1 MINYD
6 KQFNAKINKVV
17 RAFNAKVARLEK
29 EGLKYI
35 PQKVSVTDLKATYFE
50 RDSLKRRLKQLERFS
65 NRGAEEIVQL
75 AGGAKATR
83 WELDTLK
90 SDMTYLKKRYSNKLM
105 DYGNTIP
112 KVLGK
117 PQAVSYAKMGDAK
130 YENLK
135 ILRKSLDKDLGTLE
149 QADYNKMR
157 RKTASQMRRME
168 KQKYILWANY
178 FTFLEDI
185 AYKADIDPE
194 LLESIKQKLEKMD
207 IDDFIKF
214 FETEKAFSSI
224 IEYYDLQKIKA
235 GGYSDADV
243 QTVQLLF
250 DSINQLADEYIN
262 D

>member
-6 KQFNAKINKVV
+6 KQFNAKINRIVRDFNRKVTKLQ
-17 RAFNAKVARLEK
+17 N
-29 EGLKYI
+29 EGMKYI
-35 PQKVSVTDLKATYFE
+35 PDPITVNDLKSTYFE
-50 RDSLKRRLKQLERFS
+50 RNSLKRRLRQLERFT
-65 NRGAEEIVQL
+65 RDGAETIVDLQ
-75 AGGAKATR
+75 GGAKATK
-83 WELDTLK
+83 WELETLR
-90 SDMTYLKKRYSNKLM
+90 SDMTYLKKRYTNKIN
-105 DYGNTIP
+105 DYGNIIP

-117 PQAVSYAKMGDAK
+117 PQAVSYARMGDAK
-130 YENLK
+130 YENLRV
-135 ILRKSLDKDLGTLE
+135 LRKSMDKDVARLD
-149 QADYNKMR
+149 QSDYNRLR
-157 RKTASQMRRME
+157 RKTQAQINRMNR
-168 KQKYILWANY
+168 QKYVLWANY

-194 LLESIKQKLEKMD
+194 TLASIKAKLEKMD

-243 QTVQLLF
+243 ETVQLLF
-250 DSINQLADEYIN
+250 DSINQLADEYLH